1 MPGNPMLFSYRCDV
15 VVNHRPYHAPLG
27 SYSCPEVGF
36 GDPNPVS
43 REFAREWHFNGL
55 TYQPSGPV
63 GVAPSIAGARRRNP
77 GLMSRQGQAEVRRPV
92 NAVISA

>member
-1 MPGNPMLFSYRCDV
+1 MIRASNGGQGND
-15 VVNHRPYHAPLG
+15 PLG
-27 SYSCPEVGF
+27 RRTRRTASPDSPEVRI